1 MERVR
6 QVHVSYMN
14 SVSSQV
20 DPFDGDWRCRECRLC
35 RCHNPS
41 RKYEDRQLMEAPAP
55 ELTIM
60 RYSDDGI
67 DHQLGVVYSEA
78 HP

>member
-1 MERVR
+1 
-6 QVHVSYMN
+6 
-14 SVSSQV
+14 
-20 DPFDGDWRCRECRLC
+20 
-35 RCHNPS
+35 
-41 RKYEDRQLMEAPAP
+41 MEAPAP

-78 HP
+78 HPWSVSGGYSIFSSLKTNVLYKQRYNETVA